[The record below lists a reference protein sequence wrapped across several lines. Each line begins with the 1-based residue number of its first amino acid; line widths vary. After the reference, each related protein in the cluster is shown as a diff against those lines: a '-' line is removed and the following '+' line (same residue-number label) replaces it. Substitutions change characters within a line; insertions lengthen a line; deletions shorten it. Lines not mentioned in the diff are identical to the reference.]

1 MKIRKNKGYTS
12 ILLEEFTPQE
22 ATKAKTK
29 YDEIEKSGVNCVI
42 KPLRKKYLETLKLNS
57 RLVSDCEMGESYR
70 ILGVLFTV
78 AEVDTTKTRANCNL
92 VTFEYY
98 KQGKLITT
106 GGCLD
111 CYPIY
116 HALFHYAFEASTG
129 ELLYY

>member
-1 MKIRKNKGYTS
+1 MKIRKNKNYTS

-29 YDEIEKSGVNCVI
+29 YDKIRKSGVNCVI
-42 KPLRKKYLETLKLNS
+42 KPSRKEYIEALKLNS

-78 AEVDTTKTRANCNL
+78 VKVDATKTCCDCNV

-98 KQGKLITT
+98 KQGELTKT
-106 GGCLD
+106 GGCFGF
-111 CYPIY
+111 YKIY
-116 HALFHYAFEASTG
+116 RALFEEAFEAVTG
-129 ELLYY
+129 TLLYF